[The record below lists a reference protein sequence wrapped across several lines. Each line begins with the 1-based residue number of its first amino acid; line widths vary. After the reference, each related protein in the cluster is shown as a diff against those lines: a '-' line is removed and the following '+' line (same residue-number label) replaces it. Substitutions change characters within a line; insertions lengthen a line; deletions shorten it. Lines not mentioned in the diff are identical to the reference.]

1 MDYMRHFH
9 VNKKS
14 SKGTLA
20 FISPKGLI
28 RVNDAVYQVSEHTQ
42 CTLAARTIRNEQNN
56 GFDIF
61 FGYALFNP
69 KDKNFNKKVG
79 VEIAQSNM
87 KNINGINFEELPK
100 TVKIYY
106 KDFLMEVIKSEGRKI
121 FLSE

>member
-1 MDYMRHFH
+1 MNYIRHFH

-14 SKGTLA
+14 SKGTLTY
-20 FISPKGLI
+20 ICPKGLI
-28 RVNDAVYQVSEHTQ
+28 RVNNTVYQVSEHTQ
-42 CTLAARTIRNEQNN
+42 CTLAARTVRNEQNN

-69 KDKNFNKKVG
+69 KDKNFNRKVG

-87 KNINGINFEELPK
+87 KNIKEIELDKLPK
-100 TVKIYY
+100 TIKIYY
-106 KDFLMEVIKSEGRKI
+106 EDFLMEVIKSEGRKI